1 MLVLY
6 FILAA
11 VGGYLLGSIPFG
23 LVLTKAAGLGDIRS
37 IGSGNIGATNVL
49 RTGRKD
55 LALATL
61 VLDAGK
67 AGIALFLARLIAG
80 GDAQY
85 QIEFGLV
92 AGFAAFIG
100 HCYPVW
106 LKFKGGKGVATYFGL
121 LLVGMPPLGV
131 VIGITWLAVAMMF
144 RISSLAALASVTL
157 APILAL
163 VGGYSTP
170 EIVCLV
176 ALAALI
182 FWRHSANIAR
192 LRAGTE
198 PRMGGKKD
206 APAEEAAVAV
216 AGAAAA
222 TVAAV
227 EPAPAPEPHPEPTP
241 PADPTPEA

>member
-1 MLVLY
+1 MLALY

-11 VGGYLLGSIPFG
+11 VGGYLLGSVPFG
-23 LVLTKAAGLGDIRS
+23 LVLVRAAGLGDIRTM
-37 IGSGNIGATNVL
+37 GSGNIGATNVL

-80 GDAQY
+80 GDNPH
-85 QIEFGLV
+85 QIELGLV

-106 LKFKGGKGVATYFGL
+106 LQFKGGKGVATYFGL
-121 LLVGMPPLGV
+121 LLVGMPPLGA

-157 APILAL
+157 APVLAL
-163 VGGYSTP
+163 IGGYSTA
-170 EIVCLV
+170 EVACLV

-182 FWRHSANIAR
+182 FWRHSANISR

-198 PRMGGKKD
+198 PRMGEKK
-206 APAEEAAVAV
+206 PAEELAP
-216 AGAAAA
+216 AAAA
-222 TVAAV
+222 AAPVVAETAP
-227 EPAPAPEPHPEPTP
+227 EPAPAPPESTP
-241 PADPTPEA
+241 DA